1 MLSHKS
7 VSVTMDEVRNNLFF
21 FILVGLGGNVHG
33 NEI

>member
-7 VSVTMDEVRNNLFF
+7 VSVTMDEVRNNFFF

-33 NEI
+33 NAI